1 MCIRDSR
8 HIEVLGFGSNFT
20 IYDADDQKT
29 VMKEI
34 FRKFDIN
41 TKIYKERGVLAEISH
56 AKDEMITP
64 EEMELNAGGDPDARK
79 IAGMYKEYQDVY
91 KRQACGSVG
100 SMPHFFLWEKISE
113 EMRLSLIH
121 I

>member
-1 MCIRDSR
+1 MRILRR

-56 AKDEMITP
+56 AKDELITP
-64 EEMELNAGGDPDARK
+64 EEMELNAGAKPKIFPIFAPRK
-79 IAGMYKEYQDVY
+79 
-91 KRQACGSVG
+91 R
-100 SMPHFFLWEKISE
+100 
-113 EMRLSLIH
+113 
-121 I
+121 

>member
-1 MCIRDSR
+1 MMPTTKKS
-8 HIEVLGFGSNFT
+8 
-20 IYDADDQKT
+20 

-56 AKDEMITP
+56 AKDELITP

-79 IAGMYKEYQDVY
+79 IAGMYKEYQSILRG
-91 KRQACGSVG
+91 KQCAG
-100 SMPHFFLWEKISE
+100 F
-113 EMRLSLIH
+113 
-121 I
+121 